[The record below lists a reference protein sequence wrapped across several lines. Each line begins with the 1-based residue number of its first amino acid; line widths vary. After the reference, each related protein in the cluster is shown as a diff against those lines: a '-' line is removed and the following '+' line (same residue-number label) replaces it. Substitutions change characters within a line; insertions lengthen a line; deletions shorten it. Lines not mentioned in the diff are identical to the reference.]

1 MCVFICVS
9 QAYGGAYD
17 VMSSKHLRGD
27 VNYAWPSAEV
37 AVMGA
42 KVQTFFSIFS
52 IFFLYLCFLKWQCVW
67 SVPFLFFSQGAV
79 QIIFRGK
86 DNQAEAEAEYVEKFA
101 NPFPAAVRG
110 KHSHFFI
117 ALNTSAAHICACPQT
132 TDTNILHCTLS
143 FLPNV
148 CLRFCG

>member
-1 MCVFICVS
+1 MTVCFVCVS

-27 VNYAWPSAEV
+27 VNYAWPTAEV

-42 KVQTFFSIFS
+42 KVQTHTTVCLIVSLFISSCAVPLYCFFS
-52 IFFLYLCFLKWQCVW
+52 
-67 SVPFLFFSQGAV
+67 SQGAV

-86 DNQAEAEAEYVEKFA
+86 ENQAEAEAEYVEKFA

-110 KHSHFFI
+110 QIPKTPAVEKTNLIRDALLSLSVSHPAYLCFR
-117 ALNTSAAHICACPQT
+117 
-132 TDTNILHCTLS
+132 
-143 FLPNV
+143 
-148 CLRFCG
+148 LRG

>member
-1 MCVFICVS
+1 MWCVG

-27 VNYAWPSAEV
+27 VNYAWPTAEV

-42 KVQTFFSIFS
+42 KVHSRLLSWLIS
-52 IFFLYLCFLKWQCVW
+52 PRMVVSASGARVL
-67 SVPFLFFSQGAV
+67 SQGAV

-86 DNQAEAEAEYVEKFA
+86 DNQTEAEAEYVETFA

-110 KHSHFFI
+110 EGSFCPSVFSPPARLCQASSFCARRFRFRGRHRRAIEHS
-117 ALNTSAAHICACPQT
+117 
-132 TDTNILHCTLS
+132 
-143 FLPNV
+143 
-148 CLRFCG
+148 

>member
-1 MCVFICVS
+1 MYSVHITDQIIAVCVYVCVS

-27 VNYAWPSAEV
+27 VNYAWPTAEV

-42 KVQTFFSIFS
+42 KVHTRLFSLLIPFPIGNIWLQPS
-52 IFFLYLCFLKWQCVW
+52 CF
-67 SVPFLFFSQGAV
+67 PSQGAV

-86 DNQAEAEAEYVEKFA
+86 DNQTEAEAEYVEKFA

-110 KHSHFFI
+110 KPSR
-117 ALNTSAAHICACPQT
+117 
-132 TDTNILHCTLS
+132 LS
-143 FLPNV
+143 GSV
-148 CLRFCG
+148 